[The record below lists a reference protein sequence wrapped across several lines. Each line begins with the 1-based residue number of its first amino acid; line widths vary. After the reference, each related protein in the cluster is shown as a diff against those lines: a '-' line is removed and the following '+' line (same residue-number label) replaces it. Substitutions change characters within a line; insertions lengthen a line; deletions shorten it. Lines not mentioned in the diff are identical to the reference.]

1 MADASD
7 EDGATE
13 RRAARARGRAPRD
26 AAEHDA
32 DRAAER
38 ATDPATE
45 RARRYF
51 DTHADAYDDEMRV
64 AERRLLGEQRTW
76 ATSRASGTVLELAVG
91 TGLNLPLYA
100 AAATHVLGI
109 DLSTAMLA
117 RARHRVR
124 DLGLGDRVELREG
137 DVQHLDL
144 PDGSVDTVVATYA
157 LCTVP
162 DPGAALREARRV
174 LRPGGR
180 LVLVEHGPASSRW
193 VRGVQRVLDP
203 LAVRFQADH
212 LLREPRRFAAGAG
225 FVVEHAD
232 QVGTA
237 GLAHR
242 VDARRPG

>member
-1 MADASD
+1 MND
-7 EDGATE
+7 
-13 RRAARARGRAPRD
+13 APRP
-26 AAEHDA
+26 E
-32 DRAAER
+32 DR
-38 ATDPATE
+38 ATE

-51 DTHADAYDDEMRV
+51 DTRADGYDDETRV

-76 ATSRASGTVLELAVG
+76 ATSRASGAVLELAVG
-91 TGLNLPLYA
+91 TGLNLPLYPA
-100 AAATHVLGI
+100 AVTRVLGV
-109 DLSTAMLA
+109 DLSAAMLDRA
-117 RARHRVR
+117 RARVR
-124 DLGLGDRVELREG
+124 DLGLGDRVELRQG
-137 DVQHLDL
+137 DVQGLDV
-144 PDGSVDTVVATYA
+144 PDGTVDTVLATYA

-193 VRGVQRVLDP
+193 ARAVQRVLDP

-212 LLREPRRFAAGAG
+212 LLRAPRRSAVEAG

-242 VDARRPG
+242 VAARRPA

>member
-1 MADASD
+1 MSSTN
-7 EDGATE
+7 ERDG
-13 RRAARARGRAPRD
+13 
-26 AAEHDA
+26 
-32 DRAAER
+32 
-38 ATDPATE
+38 ATE

-51 DTHADAYDDEMRV
+51 DAHADGYDDEMRV

-76 ATSRASGTVLELAVG
+76 ATSRASGAVLELAVG
-91 TGLNLPLYA
+91 TGLNLPLYPA
-100 AAATHVLGI
+100 AVTHVLGI
-109 DLSTAMLA
+109 DLSTAMLDRA
-117 RARHRVR
+117 RARVR
-124 DLGLGDRVELREG
+124 DLGLGDRVELRQG

-144 PDGSVDTVVATYA
+144 PDGSVDTVLATYA
-157 LCTVP
+157 LCTVA

-180 LVLVEHGPASSRW
+180 LVLVEHGPASARW
-193 VRGVQRVLDP
+193 VRAVQRLLDP

-212 LLREPRRFAAGAG
+212 LLREPRRSAAGAG

-242 VDARRPG
+242 VDSRRPA

>member
-1 MADASD
+1 MHD
-7 EDGATE
+7 E
-13 RRAARARGRAPRD
+13 
-26 AAEHDA
+26 
-32 DRAAER
+32 
-38 ATDPATE
+38 DPATA

-51 DTHADAYDDEMRV
+51 DTHAHDYDQQMRV

-76 ATSRASGTVLELAVG
+76 ATSRASGTVVELAVG
-91 TGLNLPLYA
+91 TGLNLPLYPDA
-100 AAATHVLGI
+100 VRHVLGI
-109 DLSTAMLA
+109 DLSAAMLDRA
-117 RARHRVR
+117 RARVR
-124 DLGLGDRVELREG
+124 DLGLGGRVELRHG

-144 PDGSVDTVVATYA
+144 PGASVDTVLATYA

-193 VRGVQRVLDP
+193 IRAVQRLLDP

-212 LLREPRRFAAGAG
+212 LLREPRRYAVDAG

-232 QVGTA
+232 QVGTG

-242 VDARRPG
+242 VAARRPR